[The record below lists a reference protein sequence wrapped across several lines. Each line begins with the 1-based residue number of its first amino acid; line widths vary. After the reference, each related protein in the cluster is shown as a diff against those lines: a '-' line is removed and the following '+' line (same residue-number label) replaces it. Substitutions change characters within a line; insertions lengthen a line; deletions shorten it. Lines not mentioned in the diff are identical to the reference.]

1 MNNKILKTSVL
12 LGLMLSTFSY
22 ADYDEYGYEQRPQED
37 PYAQQQKSIPAKQVI
52 IQNRKEITSLKTRV
66 SQLEERVFGLTSLL
80 EGANAAIAELK
91 QNGRGISSNIN
102 ANISPNN
109 DNTALIKELGGMIDK
124 INASYVSKE
133 ELQKLL
139 DNNKMPNAKKVKS
152 KTNSNSSTSKDL
164 SIDSKPTAK
173 VYSEGV
179 RLFIKQRYDEAKKR
193 FILTDKKGY
202 KPAASNYYLGEIAY
216 YTKKYSS
223 AIFHFKKSAGIYD
236 QASYIDVLLLH
247 TGISLD
253 KTGDKTQA
261 KSFYKNIIANYPDK
275 KSAKIAKDKL
285 KKM

>member
-1 MNNKILKTSVL
+1 MSIKISKILF
-12 LGLMLSTFSY
+12 LGAIVGSSFAY
-22 ADYDEYGYEQRPQED
+22 AQYNDYGYNQNPQAD

-52 IQNRKEITSLKTRV
+52 IQNRKEITALKSRV
-66 SQLEERVFGLTSLL
+66 SELEERVSGLTSLL
-80 EGANAAIAELK
+80 EGANAAIGEL
-91 QNGRGISSNIN
+91 QMSRSPFPAN
-102 ANISPNN
+102 ANTSAPVNN
-109 DNTALIKELGGMIDK
+109 DNTALIKELGVMIDK

-139 DNNKMPNAKKVKS
+139 KGKKV
-152 KTNSNSSTSKDL
+152 SSTTKVKPKKEKIVSSTPEQSL
-164 SIDSKPTAK
+164 DSKPTAK

-193 FILTDKKGY
+193 FVITDKKGY

-216 YTKKYSS
+216 YTKKYST

-247 TGISLD
+247 TGVSLE

-261 KSFYKNIIANYPDK
+261 KSFYENIIANYPDK
-275 KSAKIAKDKL
+275 KSSRIAKDRL
-285 KKM
+285 KRM